1 VLSPVGNRVSVFDL
15 VKLVTVLSHAC
26 TSIQL
31 THSFHSNKSF
41 TFPFQNRKNIAAIAL
56 SPNGNILIS
65 VDEGAVNA
73 LPAFIAPTYVL

>member
-1 VLSPVGNRVSVFDL
+1 VFDL

-26 TSIQL
+26 TNIQL

-65 VDEGAVNA
+65 VDEGALDA
-73 LPAFIAPTYVL
+73 LLAFIAPTYVL